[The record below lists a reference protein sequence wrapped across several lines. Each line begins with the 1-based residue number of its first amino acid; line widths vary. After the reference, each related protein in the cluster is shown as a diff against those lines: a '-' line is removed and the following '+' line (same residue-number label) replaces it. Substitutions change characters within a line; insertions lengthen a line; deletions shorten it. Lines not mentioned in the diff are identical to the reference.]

1 MTSRPSYRCLGES
14 KFKSCGKKLCI
25 TDKLNMLEKNK
36 VYHKS
41 KLKQDN

>member
-14 KFKSCGKKLCI
+14 KFKCGKKLYI

-36 VYHKS
+36 VYDTS